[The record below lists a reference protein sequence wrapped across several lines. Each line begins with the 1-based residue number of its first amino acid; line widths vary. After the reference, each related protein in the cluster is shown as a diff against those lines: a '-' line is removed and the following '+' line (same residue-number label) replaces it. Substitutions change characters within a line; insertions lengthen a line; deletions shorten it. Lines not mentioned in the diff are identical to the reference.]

1 LNKYHKKHHIITKMS
16 RVATILYV
24 KVRRLNYTAYV
35 YTEPQQTIEVF
46 AQYVGQMFKQDPNNI
61 QFQFRGN
68 VLEHAKTIQDYEID
82 KHNGATILMVFKNE
96 DGSWETPNLHD
107 PEPGTP
113 PRDAIEAI
121 KEQQE
126 QAKKTTAQP
135 TTTTS
140 SSSSSSS
147 SSSTTTDAIKD
158 D

>member
-1 LNKYHKKHHIITKMS
+1 MNKYHKKHHIITKMS
-16 RVATILYV
+16 RVATILHV

-46 AQYVGQMFKQDPNNI
+46 AQYVAQMFKQDPNNI

-96 DGSWETPNLHD
+96 DGSWETPHIHD
-107 PEPGTP
+107 PEPGP
-113 PRDAIEAI
+113 PPHDAIEAI

-126 QAKKTTAQP
+126 QAKKTPAQP
-135 TTTTS
+135 TTTS

-147 SSSTTTDAIKD
+147 STSTESIKD